1 MQHMFEDP
9 REDSE
14 NEARDEPLSDAS
26 MDEEDW
32 DDIKEWAGRRLLV
45 LELDGSIRQIV
56 RLPYSKRLLGLRFQG
71 DTLYITENDLE
82 EQEGSV
88 VYVMGLMG

>member
-1 MQHMFEDP
+1 MYVLESADNEEED
-9 REDSE
+9 EDE
-14 NEARDEPLSDAS
+14 
-26 MDEEDW
+26 DEEEW